1 MGRKRTVSKRPR
13 TDASD
18 EMRERRSKFREDPLL
33 QRERQE
39 GSSSQRHPSMQ
50 MRQVMSGRC
59 ILFNFLEEIELKLG
73 DNIED
78 QGWVYFCSLNVPTY
92 PTLVRSFYENLRIR
106 DDCIESQV
114 KGKKIIIFEELLSS
128 LFHMPHNGSK
138 FLELEDKAR
147 ALEAIRGTYSSKGN
161 IIANTLSLEMRLL
174 HNFIS
179 RIFIPR
185 SGRFDWVSER
195 DLAFMEK
202 IVNGDPINL
211 PYIMINQIKETT
223 RKTNTCLPYG
233 MAFTVIFEA
242 AHINLSGEDK
252 REPHHTDTYTAKSL
266 IRMGYNKVDDEW
278 KKKDLQEVSSSSEQE
293 EDTEEEQVPTSEPAP
308 IPEDIPIDQPQETA
322 PPSVEP

>member
-1 MGRKRTVSKRPR
+1 
-13 TDASD
+13 
-18 EMRERRSKFREDPLL
+18 
-33 QRERQE
+33 
-39 GSSSQRHPSMQ
+39 
-50 MRQVMSGRC
+50 MRQVMSGRR
-59 ILFNFLEEIELKLG
+59 ILFNFLEEIELELG
-73 DNIED
+73 EKIED

-114 KGKKIIIFEELLSS
+114 KGKKIVISEELISS

-147 ALEAIRGTYSSKGN
+147 ALEAIRGTYNLKGN
-161 IIANTLSLEMRLL
+161 IIASTLSLEMRLL

-202 IVNGDPINL
+202 IVNGEPINL

-266 IRMGYNKVDDEW
+266 IRMGYSKIDGEW

-293 EDTEEEQVPTSEPAP
+293 EDTEEEQVPTLEPAP
-308 IPEDIPIDQPQETA
+308 ILEDIPIDQHQETA
-322 PPSVEP
+322 PPSVEPQEQSRTESTPTFSIENLMKKMTEDITASIQSSMASFSHNIEE

>member
-1 MGRKRTVSKRPR
+1 MSKRPR
-13 TDASD
+13 TGSS
-18 EMRERRSKFREDPLL
+18 EEIRERRSKFWEDPMV
-33 QRERQE
+33 QEERQE

-50 MRQVMSGRC
+50 MRQVMSGRR

-73 DNIED
+73 DYIED

-92 PTLVRSFYENLRIR
+92 PTLVRRFYENLIIK
-106 DDCIESQV
+106 DDCIESHV
-114 KGKKIIIFEELLSS
+114 RGKKIVISEELLSS
-128 LFHMPHNGSK
+128 LFQMPHTGSK

-147 ALEAIRGTYSSKGN
+147 ALEAIRDTYNSKGN
-161 IIANTLSLEMRLL
+161 IIASSLSLEMRLL

-179 RIFIPR
+179 RIFIPQ

-202 IVNGDPINL
+202 IVSGELINL
-211 PYIMINQIKETT
+211 PYIMMNQMKETT
-223 RKTNTCLPYG
+223 RKVNTCLPYG

-266 IRMGYNKVDDEW
+266 TRMGYSKINGE
-278 KKKDLQEVSSSSEQE
+278 
-293 EDTEEEQVPTSEPAP
+293 
-308 IPEDIPIDQPQETA
+308 
-322 PPSVEP
+322 